1 MTKIR
6 IGLIPVVKRF
16 ALTTGLVGL
25 MTGMG
30 TVTYAVDFSSSNFT
44 VKNPSI
50 EELGGFAT
58 STSFQLWGS
67 IPFISPRQ
75 TTSTS
80 FILSPGFLSFPT
92 GTVAT
97 TTPPPVI
104 PPSGGG
110 GGGGGGA
117 LKPRP
122 PMPPGLCLKV
132 DFNQDSWIDFV
143 DFSILLY
150 YFDKEGDLISRFD
163 LNADATVD
171 LIDIS
176 IFMYYWNGDRI
187 KCTEAPEAPPG
198 QNKIL

>member
-75 TTSTS
+75 M
-80 FILSPGFLSFPT
+80 L
-92 GTVAT
+92 
-97 TTPPPVI
+97 
-104 PPSGGG
+104 
-110 GGGGGGA
+110 
-117 LKPRP
+117 R
-122 PMPPGLCLKV
+122 
-132 DFNQDSWIDFV
+132 Q
-143 DFSILLY
+143 
-150 YFDKEGDLISRFD
+150 RH
-163 LNADATVD
+163 
-171 LIDIS
+171 
-176 IFMYYWNGDRI
+176 RR
-187 KCTEAPEAPPG
+187 
-198 QNKIL
+198 

>member
-1 MTKIR
+1 MHFKFWILAFAGMTI
-6 IGLIPVVKRF
+6 F
-16 ALTTGLVGL
+16 LVFI
-25 MTGMG
+25 G
-30 TVTYAVDFSSSNFT
+30 TVEAVDFSSSNFT

-97 TTPPPVI
+97 SAPPIIPPPGNGGG
-104 PPSGGG
+104 SGGPP
-110 GGGGGGA
+110 
-117 LKPRP
+117 KPRP

-132 DFNQDSWIDFV
+132 DFNQDGWIDFV

-150 YFDKEGDLISRFD
+150 YFDKQGNLINRFD
-163 LNADATVD
+163 LNNDNVVD

-176 IFMYYWNGDRI
+176 IFMYYWDGGRI
-187 KCTEAPEAPPG
+187 KCTAAPEAPPG